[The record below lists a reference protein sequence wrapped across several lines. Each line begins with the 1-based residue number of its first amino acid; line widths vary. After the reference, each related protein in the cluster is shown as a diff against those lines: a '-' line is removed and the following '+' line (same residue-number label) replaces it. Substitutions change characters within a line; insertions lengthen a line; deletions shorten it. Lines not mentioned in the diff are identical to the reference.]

1 VYFDFEVW
9 YNYYINKDDSVKLD
23 GCRLDVGAVPTA
35 STINTFIECAYDGG
49 EIGSTDTRRQWRI
62 TNVNA
67 NDNFAP
73 EMRLAA

>member
-1 VYFDFEVW
+1 
-9 YNYYINKDDSVKLD
+9 VKLD

-35 STINTFIECAYDGG
+35 STINTFTECAYDGG

-62 TNVNA
+62 KKSNA